1 MTGLKV
7 LKSVN
12 NYVIKMTDAT
22 GFPGEMLQILP
33 DVGLQQ
39 TKEQQKMM
47 TQDVIRVQ
55 PDQKAVQV
63 QINFKCI
70 NFSFK
75 QLFRKRYSEI
85 YIKLDCSFEF
95 INSFWVQ
102 R

>member
-12 NYVIKMTDAT
+12 SYVIKMTDAT

-63 QINFKCI
+63 HLNALILALSNYLPLNVTTKSI
-70 NFSFK
+70 SNLIVVSN
-75 QLFRKRYSEI
+75 L
-85 YIKLDCSFEF
+85 
-95 INSFWVQ
+95 
-102 R
+102 